1 MITIFYLNAKIYFY
15 NMKVKNLIERLQ
27 EFDPEAN
34 IYFTLDLDSKE
45 GFPIVEILG
54 LAKYQL
60 VGIISKAEEP

>member
-1 MITIFYLNAKIYFY
+1 
-15 NMKVKNLIERLQ
+15 MKVKNLIKRLQ
-27 EFDPEAN
+27 EFDLEAN

-60 VGIISKAEEP
+60 VGLIKKTEYP